1 MQELLR
7 TPTAMLGPDS
17 TAMVYLSC
25 CCLAWHLIDLS
36 WFQTPTMPGSSPN
49 LRSPAAHRQIGP
61 EIPARVAR
69 AQLGVQSQP
78 SGEDLNQSLGSHV
91 ATEPPVCAQGIL

>member
-7 TPTAMLGPDS
+7 TPTAMLGPNS
-17 TAMVYLSC
+17 TAVVNLSC

-61 EIPARVAR
+61 EIQRVLLARNLVY
-69 AQLGVQSQP
+69 SP
-78 SGEDLNQSLGSHV
+78 SHLV
-91 ATEPPVCAQGIL
+91 RI